1 MRERADPI
9 SQREK
14 VRVQRRLLEMLI
26 FYGGMV
32 TGFLLS
38 VVHPLRR
45 VPCLPFYR
53 VKRRQ
58 GRHGCLRS
66 EVLSSAVEAALATC
80 PENGR
85 PSLDTMVT

>member
-1 MRERADPI
+1 
-9 SQREK
+9 
-14 VRVQRRLLEMLI
+14 MLI

-38 VVHPLRR
+38 VVLPHRS

-58 GRHGCLRS
+58 ECRGCLRS
-66 EVLSSAVEAALATC
+66 EVLSSAVEAAVATF

-85 PSLDTMVT
+85 LSPDTTVT

>member
-1 MRERADPI
+1 VREGADPR
-9 SQREK
+9 SKREK

-38 VVHPLRR
+38 VIRPLRR
-45 VPCLPFYR
+45 VPYLPFYR

-58 GRHGCLRS
+58 GCQGCLRGK
-66 EVLSSAVEAALATC
+66 VLSSAVEAAVATC

-85 PSLDTMVT
+85 PSPDTMVT